1 MTTLPPY
8 FSNVSRST
16 YQKSQAKEEKLKS
29 SAPPSIVNT
38 LPDNMFSEI
47 AQYFK
52 PENNVIISH
61 FLSTCKTAN
70 QCTLDKMSLN
80 RKNPVQN
87 IFNQVTNRK
96 VKELDLSYCDLRGVI
111 VPETLPASLKALNLR
126 YAKNIPPELMSRA
139 LASDSIEEINLSDC
153 DLSILTDDDIPNPLP
168 DTLKTLNLEWA
179 RNIPP
184 QLIKSALASN
194 IEELDLY
201 GCDLSILTDDDIPN
215 PLPASLKKLNLR
227 HARNIPPALI
237 SRALASDSIE
247 ELALC
252 GYDLSILTDDDIPN
266 PLPASLKK
274 LNLRQAINIPPELI
288 FRIISFEMSLQSF
301 I

>member
-47 AQYFK
+47 AKYFK
-52 PENNVIISH
+52 PENNVIIFH

-96 VKELDLSYCDLRGVI
+96 VKELDLSYCDLRRVI
-111 VPETLPASLKALNLR
+111 VPETLPASLKALN
-126 YAKNIPPELMSRA
+126 I
-139 LASDSIEEINLSDC
+139 
-153 DLSILTDDDIPNPLP
+153 
-168 DTLKTLNLEWA
+168 
-179 RNIPP
+179 
-184 QLIKSALASN
+184 
-194 IEELDLY
+194 
-201 GCDLSILTDDDIPN
+201 
-215 PLPASLKKLNLR
+215 
-227 HARNIPPALI
+227 
-237 SRALASDSIE
+237 
-247 ELALC
+247 
-252 GYDLSILTDDDIPN
+252 
-266 PLPASLKK
+266 
-274 LNLRQAINIPPELI
+274 RQAKNIPPELI

>member
-1 MTTLPPY
+1 MTKLCPFISKISWP
-8 FSNVSRST
+8 T
-16 YQKSQAKEEKLKS
+16 YQKKQAKEEKLKS

-96 VKELDLSYCDLRGVI
+96 VKELDLSYCDLRRVI
-111 VPETLPASLKALNLR
+111 VPETLPASLKALN
-126 YAKNIPPELMSRA
+126 I
-139 LASDSIEEINLSDC
+139 
-153 DLSILTDDDIPNPLP
+153 
-168 DTLKTLNLEWA
+168 
-179 RNIPP
+179 
-184 QLIKSALASN
+184 
-194 IEELDLY
+194 
-201 GCDLSILTDDDIPN
+201 
-215 PLPASLKKLNLR
+215 
-227 HARNIPPALI
+227 
-237 SRALASDSIE
+237 
-247 ELALC
+247 
-252 GYDLSILTDDDIPN
+252 
-266 PLPASLKK
+266 
-274 LNLRQAINIPPELI
+274 RQAKNIPPELI